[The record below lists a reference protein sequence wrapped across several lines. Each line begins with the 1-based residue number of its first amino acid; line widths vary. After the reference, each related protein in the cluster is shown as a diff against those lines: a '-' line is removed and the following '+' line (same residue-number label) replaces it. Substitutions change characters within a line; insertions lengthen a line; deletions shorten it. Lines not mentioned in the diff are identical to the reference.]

1 VNDLTTPKN
10 KLQALREAMREEMD
24 AINTYD
30 QLKEQMPE
38 FESVFEEI
46 KKDEYNHAGRL
57 LELIMRL
64 DSKISLDSFNEGLSQ
79 RG

>member
-1 VNDLTTPKN
+1 MNDLTTPKN

-30 QLKEQMPE
+30 QLKEQIPE

>member
-1 VNDLTTPKN
+1 MNDLTAPKN
-10 KLQALREAMREEMD
+10 KLQALREALREEMD

-30 QLKEQMPE
+30 QLKEQIPE

-46 KKDEYNHAGRL
+46 KKDEYNHSGRL

-64 DSKISLDSFNEGLSQ
+64 DGKTSLSSFNEGLEQ

>member
-1 VNDLTTPKN
+1 MNDLTTPKN
-10 KLQALREAMREEMD
+10 KLQALREALREEMD

-30 QLKEQMPE
+30 QLKKQIPE

-46 KKDEYNHAGRL
+46 KKDEYNHSGRL
-57 LELIMRL
+57 LEMIMRL
-64 DSKISLDSFNEGLSQ
+64 DSKTSLSSFNEGLEQ